1 MLNRV
6 LRRVQPALPSV
17 PRRWL
22 AEAAAQPP
30 PPRVADALAA
40 DHPLRFLTSP
50 RFLTAVPPLA
60 LLVTA
65 FGSLALFSTYF
76 VDTRVADKLSA
87 MIAQNAVLSTR
98 MDGIASSITK
108 EVDIKTA
115 ALASSITKEVDA
127 KTAGLA
133 SSITKEVDAKTA
145 GLAKEVDA
153 KTAGLAKEVDAKV
166 AGVIAAAG
174 LKADAE
180 TMRVL
185 KEYKVRGR
193 R

>member
-6 LRRVQPALPSV
+6 LRRVQRALPSAS
-17 PRRWL
+17 RRWL
-22 AEAAAQPP
+22 AEAATLPP
-30 PPRVADALAA
+30 PPRAAAALAA
-40 DHPLRFLTSP
+40 DHPLRLLAAP
-50 RFLTAVPPLA
+50 WVLGAVPSLA
-60 LLVTA
+60 LLLTA
-65 FGSLALFSTYF
+65 CGSLALFSTYF
-76 VDTRVADKLSA
+76 VDSRVSDKLA
-87 MIAQNAVLSTR
+87 AVIAQNAVLSAR
-98 MDGIASSITK
+98 MDGITK
-108 EVDIKTA
+108 EVDAKTA
-115 ALASSITKEVDA
+115 GLASSITKEVDT